1 MAAVVHSMNR
11 LFLARLAGFLLLL
24 VPAAST
30 LAQVPGELVSK
41 IDAIFAKWTAPDAPG
56 VVIAVSQNGQVV
68 LTRAYGQAEIE
79 HDLPNTEHT
88 RFESGSVSKQF
99 TAAAIILLA
108 QQGKLALTDDV
119 RKHIPEIPDYG
130 TPITLRHLLNHTS
143 GLRDWGSL
151 AAIAGWPR
159 ERRSHT
165 QDHVIDILRRQRGLN
180 YTPGDRY
187 AYTNS
192 GYNLLAIIVARVS
205 GLPFAAF
212 CRAQLFEPLGLEHT
226 EWRDDHTR
234 IVKDRATAYSP
245 RSDGSYAIDQPI
257 EDVHGNGGLITT
269 VRDLIT
275 WNEALATQRI
285 GAPGFTEE
293 MQRNGILNDGSR
305 IDYASGLM
313 VSTHRHVP
321 EIAHTGSTS
330 GYRAFLGRYPVQGL
344 GIALL
349 ANAGNVNPGALGRQV
364 ADVFLGDAVGPVPVP
379 AAPEPPP
386 PAPTPTAEE
395 LAPLAGEYFSPDV
408 ELVLRITI
416 EEGRLIALRRPATRI
431 VLTPVAADTFTAPGL
446 GRVRF
451 IRDTPGFATQLSVQQ
466 ERVYDLRF
474 ERRVR

>member
-1 MAAVVHSMNR
+1 MNR
-11 LFLARLAGFLLLL
+11 FLPAPFAGLLLLL
-24 VPAAST
+24 VSAVST
-30 LAQVPGELVSK
+30 LGQVPAELVSRV
-41 IDAIFAKWTAPDAPG
+41 DAIFAKWNASDSPG
-56 VVIAVSQNGQVV
+56 AVIAVSQNGQVV
-68 LTRAYGQAEIE
+68 LTRAYGQAELG
-79 HDLPNTEHT
+79 HGLPNTDDT

-108 QQGKLALTDDV
+108 QQGKLALTDDL

-165 QDHVIDILRRQRGLN
+165 QDHVVDILRRQRGLN
-180 YTPGDRY
+180 YAPGDRY
-187 AYTNS
+187 SYTNS
-192 GYNLLAIIVARVS
+192 GYNLLAIIVSRVS
-205 GLPFAAF
+205 GLPFAEF
-212 CRAQLFEPLGLEHT
+212 CRVQLFEPLGLRHT

-234 IVKDRATAYSP
+234 IVRNRATAYSP

-275 WNEALATQRI
+275 WNEALAAQKI
-285 GAPGFTEE
+285 GAPGFTAE

-305 IDYASGLM
+305 IDYASGLT
-313 VSTHRHVP
+313 VGTHRGVP
-321 EIAHTGSTS
+321 EVAHTGSTS
-330 GYRAFLGRYPVQGL
+330 GYRAFLGRYPEQGL

-364 ADVFLGDAVGPVPVP
+364 ADLFLGDAVGPAPVP
-379 AAPEPPP
+379 ATPAAPSPA
-386 PAPTPTAEE
+386 PAPTVAE
-395 LAPLAGEYFSPDV
+395 LAPLAGEYFSPDL
-408 ELVLRITI
+408 ELTLSITL
-416 EEGRLIALRRPATRI
+416 EQGGLIAHRRPATRI
-431 VLTPVAADTFTAPGL
+431 VLTPTAPDTFSAPGL
-446 GRVRF
+446 GRIRF

-474 ERRVR
+474 ERQVR